1 MPISSII
8 ILWLFLMA
16 FYLLWWKFRDD
27 RLKGRSFFNFGDYN
41 FLIAAITVLGI
52 SWGMLTLISPEPHFN
67 NAEDKAEFGKETRQP
82 WLVTSA
88 MWEKIKSAPLNP
100 DYHFTLVDQHFW
112 LDAEHISQA
121 DAQKFNREGSRIF
134 NFYADLCEQN
144 KNGRENDI
152 GNLFLAYYYVES
164 LSNENFEAAAFHLR
178 QVNDRNMKYLNYVE
192 GKLMLYQ
199 FGTAMA
205 EPFFEEEIRLNGYKQ
220 GAWKE
225 LAIIYSVS
233 GKEDALKKLIDSPES
248 CEAVPVEAR
257 YKKYFLDDDLL
268 SFYELRFRTMF
279 SDLNLWG
286 ILGDL
291 LILFTWLFFLRR
303 LSFLSPIKWKH
314 FFLAIAVGAF
324 LALFSWLLYEFY
336 HHVLNFW
343 NNGEIL
349 NDLLFSF
356 LGIGFIEE
364 LVKLIPFLLLLR
376 FTKIIKRP
384 IDYLLIASAAGLG
397 FAFFENLLY
406 FSKYGID
413 VIHSRALTASV
424 SHMASS
430 AIVAYGFVLL
440 KFRHPKKYWLIP
452 VFFIIAVFAHGFYDF
467 WLLND
472 KVHRLSIVTLFF
484 FLSEILVYV
493 SFLNNALNHSTNG
506 ITKTSGLSLNTQRL
520 SAFIAGSLLLIFVLE
535 YIGTC
540 LIYGTAIGNFTLMNA
555 FLSGGYL
562 IFFLSVRLS
571 NIDIIP
577 GQWMK
582 IEFFSGILPSE
593 ILGTSKKINQNSVVG
608 LRLLFVQ
615 DEMTKNL
622 GMQLPFSGYVRR
634 RIRMKGFS
642 GWFIVELDNTLQTG
656 NVTTKLIYIRAKYGG
671 ELITKD
677 EETLVGLF
685 VRTKEDQKI
694 NLVFVDWLVA
704 K

>member
-1 MPISSII
+1 
-8 ILWLFLMA
+8 MA

-27 RLKGRSFFNFGDYN
+27 RLQGKNFFNFGDYN
-41 FLIAAITVLGI
+41 FLIASLTVLGVC
-52 SWGMLTLISPEPHFN
+52 WALFTLISPEPHFK
-67 NAEDKAEFGKETRQP
+67 NADEKAQFGKETRQP
-82 WLVTSA
+82 WLVTDA
-88 MWEKIKSAPLNP
+88 MWEKIETDPLNP
-100 DYHFTLVDQHFW
+100 DLHFTLVEQHYLFG
-112 LDAEHISQA
+112 AA
-121 DAQKFNREGSRIF
+121 PVAQHNAQEFNREGKRIF
-134 NFYADLCEQN
+134 NYYADLCEQT
-144 KNGRENDI
+144 KSVGENDI

-178 QVNDRNMKYLNYVE
+178 QVKDRSMKFLNYVE

-199 FGTAMA
+199 FGTTVA
-205 EPFFEEEIRLNGYKQ
+205 EPFFEEEVNLNGYQ
-220 GAWKE
+220 EGAWKQ

-233 GKEDALKKLIDSPES
+233 GNDDALSKLIYSAES
-248 CEAVPVEAR
+248 REAVPAEAR
-257 YKKYFLDDDLL
+257 YKTYFLNGDLL
-268 SFYELRFRTMF
+268 SFYELRFRKMF
-279 SDLNLWG
+279 GELNLWG

-291 LILFTWLFFLRR
+291 LILFTWLFFLRK
-303 LSFLSPIKWKH
+303 LSFLSPVKWKH
-314 FFLAIAVGAF
+314 FFLAVAIGAF
-324 LALFSWLLYEFY
+324 LAMFSWLLYEFY
-336 HHVLNFW
+336 HHVLHFW
-343 NNGEIL
+343 SDGNVL

-364 LVKLIPFLLLLR
+364 LVKLIPFLLILR

-406 FSKYGID
+406 FSKYGLDI
-413 VIHSRALTASV
+413 IHSRALTASV

-430 AIVAYGFVLL
+430 AIVAYGFVLV
-440 KFRHPKKYWLIP
+440 KFRYPKKFWLIP
-452 VFFIIAVFAHGFYDF
+452 LFFLLAVFAHGFYDF

-472 KVHRLSIVTLFF
+472 KVHRLAIVTLFF

-506 ITKTSGLSLNTQRL
+506 ITQASGLSLNTQKL
-520 SAFIAGSLLLIFVLE
+520 SAFIAGALLLVFVLE
-535 YIGTC
+535 YIGTSFT
-540 LIYGTAIGNFTLMNA
+540 YGTAVGNFTLMNA

-593 ILGTSKKINQNSVVG
+593 ILGDSKKINQNSVVG
-608 LRLLFVQ
+608 LHLLFVQ
-615 DEMTKNL
+615 DEQTKNSGL
-622 GMQLPFSGYVRR
+622 QLPFSGNVRR
-634 RIRMKGFS
+634 RLRMKGFS
-642 GWFIVELDNTLQTG
+642 GWFVVELDNPLQIAAT
-656 NVTTKLIYIRAKYGG
+656 TTKLIYIRAKNSG

-677 EETLVGLF
+677 DETLVGVF
-685 VRTKEDQKI
+685 VRAKETGKI
-694 NLVFVDWLVA
+694 SLVFVDWVVA